1 VQAEP
6 RQHHFRRID
15 ELNGGDDDDDNTGA
29 KS

>member
-15 ELNGGDDDDDNTGA
+15 ELNGGDDDDNTGA